1 MLFDVTVTD
10 IELFIF
16 ILFYFRTPSSHNGA
30 YEVRDECYKRVRCRI
45 DTI

>member
-1 MLFDVTVTD
+1 MYFDDTVTD

-16 ILFYFRTPSSHNGA
+16 ILFYFKTPSSHNGA
-30 YEVRDECYKRVRCRI
+30 YEVRDDCYKRVRWNI